1 MNLYIN
7 QIEEKIKSKVEIEE
21 IRIIDN
27 TDSHKNHKSFQK
39 GRLHLILE
47 IKSKYLRKLNR
58 LKAEKILMKIMK
70 DEFKQK
76 IHALEIRLK

>member
-7 QIEEKIKSKVEIEE
+7 QIEEKIKSKVELEE
-21 IRIIDN
+21 IKIVDN
-27 TDSHKNHKSFQK
+27 TDAHKNHKSFQK
-39 GRLHLILE
+39 GKLHLILE
-47 IKSKYLRKLNR
+47 IKSNYLRKLNR
-58 LKAEKILMKIMK
+58 LEAEKILMKIMK

>member
-7 QIEEKIKSKVEIEE
+7 QIEEKIKSKVELEE
-21 IRIIDN
+21 LKIVDN
-27 TDSHKNHKSFQK
+27 TDAHKNHKSFQK
-39 GRLHLILE
+39 GKLHLILE
-47 IKSKYLRKLNR
+47 IKSNYLRKLNR
-58 LKAEKILMKIMK
+58 LEAEKILMKIMK

>member
-7 QIEEKIKSKVEIEE
+7 QIEEKIKNKIKLEE

-27 TDSHKNHKSFQK
+27 THAHRSHKSFQK
-39 GRLHLILE
+39 GKLHLILE
-47 IKSKYLRKLNR
+47 IKSDYLNKLRR
-58 LKAEKILMKIMK
+58 LEAEKILMKIIK
-70 DEFKQK
+70 NEFQQN

>member
-7 QIEEKIKSKVEIEE
+7 QIEEKIKSKVELEE
-21 IRIIDN
+21 IKIVDN
-27 TDSHKNHKSFQK
+27 TDAHKNHKSFQK
-39 GRLHLILE
+39 GKLHLILE
-47 IKSKYLRKLNR
+47 IKSNYLRRLNR
-58 LKAEKILMKIMK
+58 LEAEKILMKIMK

>member
-47 IKSKYLRKLNR
+47 IKSKYLSKLNR

>member
-7 QIEEKIKSKVEIEE
+7 QIEEKIKNKVELEE
-21 IRIIDN
+21 IKIVDN
-27 TDSHKNHKSFQK
+27 TDAHKNHKSFQK
-39 GRLHLILE
+39 GKLHLILE
-47 IKSKYLRKLNR
+47 IKSNYLRRLNR
-58 LKAEKILMKIMK
+58 LEAEKILMKIMK

>member
-7 QIEEKIKSKVEIEE
+7 QIEEKIKNKVELEE
-21 IRIIDN
+21 IKIVDN
-27 TDSHKNHKSFQK
+27 TDAHKNHKSFQK
-39 GRLHLILE
+39 GKLHLILE
-47 IKSKYLRKLNR
+47 IKSNYLRKLNR
-58 LKAEKILMKIMK
+58 LEAEKILMKIMK